1 MKPLYMKDILN
12 YEYPVTALNALT
24 SQNCTAD
31 GFYPEDLVRDFYGWR
46 SNTTDQIDIYFE
58 ISESDSLSTFVLLGT
73 NLSSKAQVYISAS
86 NTSGVGGFASPL
98 YTKSLVKKNQNWI
111 FHTDETLTAAQYYKI
126 TIFENDITEKTFI
139 EITRILAG
147 NTEEF
152 PVDLVDGFLNGS
164 ESFQKRETQK
174 GQWRP
179 GSENSMLKVLQLEFA
194 PIYGNRGMKNHD
206 YSKIYDMNVFLEDVK
221 TSKPFLFILNPEKP
235 EQLFEYVI
243 IDGDSVEISY
253 EDNGT
258 TIYSLN
264 LKELK

>member
-1 MKPLYMKDILN
+1 MKPLYMKEILN
-12 YEYPVTALNALT
+12 YEYPVSALNALT
-24 SQNCTAD
+24 YQNCTAD
-31 GFYPEDLVRDFYGWR
+31 GFYAEDLVRDFYGWR

-73 NLSSKAQVYISAS
+73 NLSTKAQVYISAS
-86 NTSGVGGFASPL
+86 NTSGIGGFSSPL
-98 YTKSLVKKNQNWI
+98 YTKSLAKKNQNWI
-111 FHTDETLTAAQYYKI
+111 FHSNETLDSAQYYKI
-126 TIFENDITEKTFI
+126 TIVENDTTEKDYI

-147 NTEEF
+147 KTTQF
-152 PVDLVDGFLNGS
+152 PIDLVDGFLNGA

-179 GSENSMLKVLQLEFA
+179 GSENSMLKILQLEFA

-206 YSKIYDMNVFLEDVK
+206 YDKIYDMTNFIEDVK
-221 TSKPFLFILNPEKP
+221 TSKPFLFILNPDKA
-235 EQLFEYVI
+235 EQLFEYVVL
-243 IDGDSVEISY
+243 DGDSIEVSY

-258 TIYSLN
+258 TIYSFD